1 MQHKG
6 ATGEKK
12 TFSTPETDL
21 RIKFYKKTKTLR
33 ENVILSNSNSFLD
46 FYKVYICSL
55 TTKHAVWSSTDVIM
69 LLHKVTPKWAKSDK
83 TLKFEHQTL
92 NVQM

>member
-33 ENVILSNSNSFLD
+33 ENVILTNSNSLYLF
-46 FYKVYICSL
+46 
-55 TTKHAVWSSTDVIM
+55 
-69 LLHKVTPKWAKSDK
+69 SD
-83 TLKFEHQTL
+83 
-92 NVQM
+92 N

>member
-33 ENVILSNSNSFLD
+33 ENVIFHKFQQFLG
-46 FYKVYICSL
+46 FLQHLYL
-55 TTKHAVWSSTDVIM
+55 F
-69 LLHKVTPKWAKSDK
+69 SD
-83 TLKFEHQTL
+83 
-92 NVQM
+92 N

>member
-21 RIKFYKKTKTLR
+21 RIKFYKKSKTLR
-33 ENVILSNSNSFLD
+33 ENVILTNSNSFLD
-46 FYKVYICSL
+46 FYRVYILWQLSMQ
-55 TTKHAVWSSTDVIM
+55 SG
-69 LLHKVTPKWAKSDK
+69 P
-83 TLKFEHQTL
+83 
-92 NVQM
+92 VQMW